1 MGNPVDLPLL
11 KSLVYP
17 FVRLTGVRNQTIQQ
31 SSKMIHSGKS
41 KCLNETEVRRQPGT
55 KTLKD
60 RLTAQ
65 EKGTERHDL
74 KITEISCDHDM

>member
-1 MGNPVDLPLL
+1 M
-11 KSLVYP
+11 
-17 FVRLTGVRNQTIQQ
+17 RQWQ
-31 SSKMIHSGKS
+31 
-41 KCLNETEVRRQPGT
+41 TEVRRQPGT

-74 KITEISCDHDM
+74 KITAIACDCDM